1 MQYPADR
8 HPVLAASYWL
18 PPLTLLVLIYLLSSG
33 PVPSSI
39 PTFKFMDKLA
49 HACVFSAL
57 AFLLMRAFISG
68 GPDMTTSRAALVC
81 FVLVCLYGVADELHQ
96 YFVPSRHCDVFDAMA
111 DAFGAFLG
119 VMTGLSIL
127 RGRVPH

>member
-68 GPDMTTSRAALVC
+68 RRVPWRHDRAVHTEGQGAALKNRR
-81 FVLVCLYGVADELHQ
+81 VLHGVRGTEKHYISLTIPH
-96 YFVPSRHCDVFDAMA
+96 SRTYNARLISP
-111 DAFGAFLG
+111 GE
-119 VMTGLSIL
+119 
-127 RGRVPH
+127 